1 MLIYLQNMH
10 VEVHITLLKPCLH
23 HDLCIFDES
32 RSHKG
37 YIKRF
42 LPMSKSEWEFFSVLD
57 VFQGLWHT
65 VQLLLGYHTSVF
77 DQSSLSRQLH
87 FCTVFG
93 RWTLPTSGEPP
104 ERRQSRQFF
113 GPAPAAQTP
122 EEEQLRCQNPA
133 QGRPKIFSYLD
144 FMPSG
149 ELVLLL
155 IISKNN
161 SAVAKNLGKIV
172 GGSGF

>member
-1 MLIYLQNMH
+1 M
-10 VEVHITLLKPCLH
+10 
-23 HDLCIFDES
+23 
-32 RSHKG
+32 
-37 YIKRF
+37 
-42 LPMSKSEWEFFSVLD
+42 FSTV
-57 VFQGLWHT
+57 VFQGPWQELWPALT
-65 VQLLLGYHTSVF
+65 
-77 DQSSLSRQLH
+77 RQLH

-155 IISKNN
+155 IISKTIQ
-161 SAVAKNLGKIV
+161 LLLKILV
-172 GGSGF
+172 KSWEAQAFKSRFLIRIWTTFKFYFNDCFLWFSGWVPSVYWGTFTTCQIFCVYMVQFTSGQAEIL